1 MNRMHPQTLLFVLLG
16 TVPLVVAGAG
26 VAAFLLMRS
35 GHSVVVWAVLP
46 FVGSLLAVAAIAF
59 LLSRAARS
67 DRSRDRSQD
76 RSQDRSLDRGRGRG
90 RDGRG
95 T

>member
-16 TVPLVVAGAG
+16 AVPVVVAGCG
-26 VAAFLLMRS
+26 VVAFLLMRA
-35 GHSVVVWAVLP
+35 GYSVVVWALLP
-46 FVGSLLAVAAIAF
+46 FLASLLAVAAIAF

-67 DRSRDRSQD
+67 DRGHD
-76 RSQDRSLDRGRGRG
+76 RG

>member
-35 GHSVVVWAVLP
+35 GYSVLIWAVLP
-46 FVGSLLAVAAIAF
+46 FVASLLAVAAIAF
-59 LLSRAARS
+59 LLSRAAKT
-67 DRSRDRSQD
+67 DRGQGSSRD
-76 RSQDRSLDRGRGRG
+76 RG

>member
-1 MNRMHPQTLLFVLLG
+1 MNRMHPQTLLFILLG
-16 TVPLVVAGAG
+16 AVPVVVAGSGA
-26 VAAFLLMRS
+26 VAFLLMRA
-35 GHSVVVWAVLP
+35 GYGFVVWALLP
-46 FVGSLLAVAAIAF
+46 FLASLLAVAAIAF

-67 DRSRDRSQD
+67 DR
-76 RSQDRSLDRGRGRG
+76 GRERG

>member
-16 TVPLVVAGAG
+16 TVPVVVAGFWG
-26 VAAFLLMRS
+26 VAFLLMW
-35 GHSVVVWAVLP
+35 GGYGVVVWALLP
-46 FVGSLLAVAAIAF
+46 FLASLLAVAAIAF

-67 DRSRDRSQD
+67 DRGQD
-76 RSQDRSLDRGRGRG
+76 NGQDRGRDRHK
-90 RDGRG
+90 